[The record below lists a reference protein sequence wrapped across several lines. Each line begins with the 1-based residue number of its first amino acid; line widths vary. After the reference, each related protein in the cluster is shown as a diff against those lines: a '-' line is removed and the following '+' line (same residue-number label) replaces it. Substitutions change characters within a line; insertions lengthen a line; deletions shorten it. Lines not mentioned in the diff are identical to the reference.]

1 MIIQHAIGAIQK
13 TAEYL
18 GLGYIAD
25 YLSAAIIT
33 ADPSVHESTG
43 ELDKVQATTGTLDRV
58 LTSTGELDRVQNTTG
73 VY

>member
-43 ELDKVQATTGTLDRV
+43 ELDKVQ
-58 LTSTGELDRVQNTTG
+58 NTTG